1 MFCGEIKMK
10 YEQYVLLIQT
20 MTDQQLIDTKENI
33 NKKRWENEQIDR
45 WSKDDRD
52 YDNMLWD
59 QIKAIN
65 YEQLKRIE
73 IDLNAQG
80 RREMAEANILI
91 RISS

>member
-1 MFCGEIKMK
+1 MSNI
-10 YEQYVLLIQT
+10 
-20 MTDQQLIDTKENI
+20 TKENI

-80 RREMAEANILI
+80 RREMAEAKAEGYNDV
-91 RISS
+91 

>member
-1 MFCGEIKMK
+1 MK

-80 RREMAEANILI
+80 RREMAEAKAEGC
-91 RISS
+91 SDV

>member
-1 MFCGEIKMK
+1 MK

-80 RREMAEANILI
+80 RREMAEAKAEGYNDV
-91 RISS
+91 

>member
-1 MFCGEIKMK
+1 MK

-80 RREMAEANILI
+80 RREMAEAKAEGCNDV
-91 RISS
+91 